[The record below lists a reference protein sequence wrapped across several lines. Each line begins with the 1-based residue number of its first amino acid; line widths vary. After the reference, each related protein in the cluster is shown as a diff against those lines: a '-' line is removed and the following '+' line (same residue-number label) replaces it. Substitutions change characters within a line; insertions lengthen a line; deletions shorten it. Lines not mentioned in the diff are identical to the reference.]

1 MSREWLLELS
11 TQRLPRKELKELTR
25 AWLCL
30 EVGMG
35 QNRGSQ
41 RIPVNRKRRV
51 SGGPGVAMASGKY
64 SDSDVNDVMFLGE
77 PCAWRSGLLGG

>member
-1 MSREWLLELS
+1 MVLELS
-11 TQRLPRKELKELTR
+11 TQRLPRKELKELTMT
-25 AWLCL
+25 WLGL
-30 EVGMG
+30 EVGVG

-51 SGGPGVAMASGKY
+51 SAVPGVEMASGKC
-64 SDSDVNDVMFLGE
+64 SDSDVTDVTFLGE